1 MVRSASNFSTNEG
14 GERMSGQAARES
26 VRTELRRVGARFPA
40 APGLV
45 LLLVCLG
52 QFMVVLD
59 VSVVNVALPSIRHD
73 LGFSASGLQW
83 VGNAYAL
90 SFAGFLLLAGR
101 AADLFGRRRLLLG
114 GLALFCFASLL
125 DGLATSQGELVAAR
139 ALQGLGGAVLT
150 PATLTILIATYSEGK
165 ARARARG
172 VWSAVAAA
180 GGASGALLGGIITQF
195 LTWRWIFFLNL
206 PIGVAVLI
214 ASSLF
219 V

>member
-1 MVRSASNFSTNEG
+1 MVRSASNFSTKERE
-14 GERMSGQAARES
+14 ERMNRQVAGGNATTQ
-26 VRTELRRVGARFPA
+26 LRRVGARFPA

-52 QFMVVLD
+52 QLMVVLD

-83 VGNAYAL
+83 VVNAYAL

-139 ALQGLGGAVLT
+139 ALPGLRGGGRT

-165 ARARARG
+165 ARARALG

-180 GGASGALLGGIITQF
+180 GGASGALLGGVITQF
-195 LTWRWIFFLNL
+195 LT
-206 PIGVAVLI
+206 
-214 ASSLF
+214 
-219 V
+219 